1 MNAIYL
7 IAYFLGGALGSL
19 LGSVGWS
26 LVGWNVAQAG
36 LELPIKLKEF
46 VGTSSVPCAPADVT
60 VYFVPSGVYSHHISD
75 PTPGT
80 DRDEWWGGAKFT
92 ITF

>member
-26 LVGWNVAQAG
+26 LVGWNGVNIVACALLLFALGFFFAKRQ
-36 LELPIKLKEF
+36 KRVHFHDTKE
-46 VGTSSVPCAPADVT
+46 V
-60 VYFVPSGVYSHHISD
+60 
-75 PTPGT
+75 
-80 DRDEWWGGAKFT
+80 
-92 ITF
+92 